1 MSSSTLRCL
10 SYRIAIKMQAFLQFF
25 FNRLFVGLLKKMGT
39 FFVKMK
45 KIQFKI
51 STHFIFIYI
60 MFLDVY
66 FYDIDKNFLILSI
79 ISDSSSFKHIN
90 YSIDWISDKYLS
102 TSNHFS
108 FFIIY
113 MWTKIVVNLGFN
125 DTSI

>member
-1 MSSSTLRCL
+1 
-10 SYRIAIKMQAFLQFF
+10 MQAFLQFF

-51 STHFIFIYI
+51 STPFIFIYI

>member
-51 STHFIFIYI
+51 STPFIFIYI

-79 ISDSSSFKHIN
+79 ISNSSSFK
-90 YSIDWISDKYLS
+90 YVYDPISRISNQNLS
-102 TSNHFS
+102 TSNHFPL
-108 FFIIY
+108 FIIY
-113 MWTKIVVNLGFN
+113 MWAEIIVNFRLYN
-125 DTSI
+125 ISI